1 MNPRDKVRH
10 KIHGSLYTV
19 SDPTKDPAGDI
30 SVKNADGFY
39 KIVHADDL
47 EVIEEAPSIIPPV
60 GGE

>member
-1 MNPRDKVRH
+1 
-10 KIHGSLYTV
+10 
-19 SDPTKDPAGDI
+19 
-30 SVKNADGFY
+30 VKNADGFY